1 MAARFLCRNFYSRSF
16 LGIRGLP
23 NYCLSCCVNTLL
35 QTLSA
40 TWELVELLD
49 RWDTAHLK
57 GNDGCNVPLELKKF
71 LVAMQ
76 SAEHVSHRDFL
87 HCLDQNGVQLHIQHD
102 ADEVFLFILNLIQKQ
117 TDDKILAEQI
127 QTLYKIS
134 VETHV
139 QCLQC
144 DSIQTKEN
152 YLLTLPLHVKEDHT
166 SLEQCLTSFFEEHEL
181 RGINCCFC
189 VQCAVKT
196 PSKQGVQLLSL
207 PPILC
212 IQLKRYRNNGRFTQ
226 KLGYE
231 VTFPETFD
239 LSTTVP
245 HAFSKDFNQPCKYTL
260 YAVVVHSG
268 SAGFGH
274 YTAYVRHRDTQS
286 WYFADDS
293 HTHQV
298 SWNKVQTSYGG
309 EHRHTAYMLMYRRT
323 QEDNKHK
330 TEIKCN
336 EGTPK

>member
-1 MAARFLCRNFYSRSF
+1 
-16 LGIRGLP
+16 
-23 NYCLSCCVNTLL
+23 NTLL

-40 TWELVELLD
+40 TWELPHTQCDECFGPILTVYVY
-49 RWDTAHLK
+49 T
-57 GNDGCNVPLELKKF
+57 V
-71 LVAMQ
+71 
-76 SAEHVSHRDFL
+76 
-87 HCLDQNGVQLHIQHD
+87 HIQHD

-117 TDDKILAEQI
+117 TDDKIL
-127 QTLYKIS
+127 TLYKIS

-144 DSIQTKEN
+144 DSVQTKEN

-189 VQCAVKT
+189 VQCAYT
-196 PSKQGVQLLSL
+196 IFHLQGVQLLSL

-245 HAFSKDFNQPCKYTL
+245 HQPCKYTL

-293 HTHQV
+293 HTRQV
-298 SWNKVQTSYGG
+298 SWDKVQTSYGG
-309 EHRHTAYMLMYRRT
+309 DG
-323 QEDNKHK
+323 Q
-330 TEIKCN
+330 
-336 EGTPK
+336 TPYILI